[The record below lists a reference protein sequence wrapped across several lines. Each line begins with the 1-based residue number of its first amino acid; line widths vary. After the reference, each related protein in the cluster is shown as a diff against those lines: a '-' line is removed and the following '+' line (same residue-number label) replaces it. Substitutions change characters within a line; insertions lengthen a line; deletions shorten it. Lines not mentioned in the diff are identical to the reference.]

1 MHYLF
6 GCWLVNKAIIV
17 QVSTYVDKFGSN
29 LPKVPRSTHTLI
41 QFWGPGTTQS
51 SMTIGSFMDRVNIS
65 TQVDDV
71 ETGSSIP
78 RYYNFLNSTPSS
90 EIGSRVR
97 QPKTRMLS
105 CGTIFN
111 PEFPPQNWGF
121 RPQPRVFSWIGM
133 LCWSTYEG
141 TSLSIDNKPLPLPST
156 LFRCWK
162 WCIASGASAAVYTN
176 CLHSCC
182 ITE

>member
-78 RYYNFLNSTPSS
+78 RYYNFLIPPLPPKLGVVSANPKHECFPAVPFSIQNSLLKIEASDLS
-90 EIGSRVR
+90 QEYFLESVCCVGQLMRVR
-97 QPKTRMLS
+97 AYRS
-105 CGTIFN
+105 TISPCPCLQRYLGAGN
-111 PEFPPQNWGF
+111 GALQAAH
-121 RPQPRVFSWIGM
+121 RP
-133 LCWSTYEG
+133 LC
-141 TSLSIDNKPLPLPST
+141 IP
-156 LFRCWK
+156 
-162 WCIASGASAAVYTN
+162 IAYILAV
-176 CLHSCC
+176 
-182 ITE
+182 